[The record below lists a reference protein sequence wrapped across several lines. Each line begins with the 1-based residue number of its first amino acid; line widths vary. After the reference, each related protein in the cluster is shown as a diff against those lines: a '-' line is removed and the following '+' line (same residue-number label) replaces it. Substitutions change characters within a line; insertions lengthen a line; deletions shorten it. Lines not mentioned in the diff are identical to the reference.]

1 MDFAKA
7 CEDLLPPDI
16 VWRTKEQFD
25 EGSGTVDLL
34 REALDGLIE
43 KMDASA
49 YQARAK
55 EYLRSPEEAV
65 YHKLLVESYRRPQVI
80 MPNVARWVANRVM

>member
-1 MDFAKA
+1 MVNAWKSGFCKA
-7 CEDLLPPDI
+7 CEICVARYCLAHQ
-16 VWRTKEQFD
+16 EFD

-43 KMDASA
+43 KVDASA

-55 EYLRSPEEAV
+55 NIRSPEEAV
-65 YHKLLVESYRRPQVI
+65 YKLLVESYRRPQ
-80 MPNVARWVANRVM
+80 